1 MTSKS
6 LDVVVVVPFPFTDRR
21 AAKRGLAMI
30 VSSANFN
37 RAHEQSILAMITSA
51 GSDWPSD
58 VKIQGWREAGLNVPC
73 KVRFKLF
80 TLDDTL
86 IVRKL
91 GTLSKRDGHGST
103 RGKLLAV
110 HNLFERFPRRC
121 GISY

>member
-1 MTSKS
+1 MTSES
-6 LDVVVVVPFPFTDRR
+6 LDVVVVPFPFTDRR
-21 AAKRGLAMI
+21 AAKRRPALI

-91 GTLSKRDGHGST
+91 GTLSKRDGEAVKQALGSV
-103 RGKLLAV
+103 LA
-110 HNLFERFPRRC
+110 
-121 GISY
+121 SD